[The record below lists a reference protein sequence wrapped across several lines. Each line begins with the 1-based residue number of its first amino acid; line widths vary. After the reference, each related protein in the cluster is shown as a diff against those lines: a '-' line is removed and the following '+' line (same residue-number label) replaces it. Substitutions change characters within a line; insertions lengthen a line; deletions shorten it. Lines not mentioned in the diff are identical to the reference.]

1 MAQCLTLHCTRSPPS
16 HSIWSRDASK
26 ADAAL
31 TSALN
36 ATLAA
41 QKAARPAADAGAP
54 ASGLPPGVA
63 LQPRSALSKP
73 GARDGVTIVVEEDG
87 GGMAYS
93 WDAAAMTWQVIGQV
107 VAPPQATG
115 GVVST
120 SPNGATFTFDVDV
133 ADGAPP
139 RQLTYSIGQNPYS
152 VADTWLAEQG
162 MPVGYRDQI
171 VNFLVQNTGGP
182 TGAAAQ
188 AMAAAGAFNADP
200 FTGGGS
206 YVPSAMPT
214 APASGAPPP
223 RALQYVPVRT
233 QVTFDAVPSGD
244 ALAGKLRA
252 FGASHGAA
260 FAEGGPLA
268 GPLDALLACAAKGAG
283 AKPSDVPSADVAT
296 PVLTALLA
304 WPADQLFPVFD
315 LMRLLALSPDGA
327 RVCGAPDVL
336 AALGPAMQRAACVGQ
351 DAPGG
356 AAAHTTALR
365 LACNAAAHPGP
376 LRVWLHSHVNA
387 LLDWFA
393 GSPVSGSKPVRA
405 AFGSLLLN
413 LALHL
418 ASPAAL
424 ASAAAAPPGGDGDSA
439 LVLLSAT
446 VAAAVSTPPE
456 DDDALFRALVALG
469 TLCQAT
475 RGLATTARD
484 LGAREVADAAVKRG
498 GEGKAAG
505 AAQDVVQLLA

>member
-1 MAQCLTLHCTRSPPS
+1 MRR
-16 HSIWSRDASK
+16 SIWSRDASK

-31 TSALN
+31 TSALD
-36 ATLAA
+36 AAVAA
-41 QKAARPAADAGAP
+41 QKAARPAGDAGAP
-54 ASGLPPGVA
+54 AAGIAASLPPGVA
-63 LQPRSALSKP
+63 LQPRSALSRP
-73 GARDGVTIVVEEDG
+73 GARDGATIVVEEDG

-93 WDAAAMTWQVIGQV
+93 WDAGATTWEQIGQV

-120 SPNGATFTFDVDV
+120 SHNGATFTFDVDV

-171 VNFLVQNTGGP
+171 VNFLIQNTGGP
-182 TGAAAQ
+182 AGAAAQ
-188 AMAAAGAFNADP
+188 ALAAAGAFNADP

-223 RALQYVPVRT
+223 RQLQYVPVRT
-233 QVTFDAVPSGD
+233 HVTFDAVPSGE
-244 ALAGKLRA
+244 ALGGKLRSQFATHGDA
-252 FGASHGAA
+252 FTA
-260 FAEGGPLA
+260 LA
-268 GPLDALLACAAKGAG
+268 GPLDALLACAAKGA
-283 AKPSDVPSADVAT
+283 AAAPSDVPSADVAT
-296 PVLTALLA
+296 PVLSAMLA

-327 RVCGAPDVL
+327 RICGAPEVL
-336 AALGPAMQRAACVGQ
+336 SALGPAMQRAASVSP
-351 DAPGG
+351 DAPGA
-356 AAAHTTALR
+356 AAAHTTAMR

-376 LRVWLHSHVNA
+376 LRSWVHSHVDA

-393 GSPVSGSKPVRA
+393 ASPACGSKAVRA

-413 LALHL
+413 LAMHL

-424 ASAAAAPPGGDGDSA
+424 ASAAAAPSGGDGDTA

-469 TLCQAT
+469 TLCNAT
-475 RGLATTARD
+475 RSLATTARE
-484 LGAREVADAAVKRG
+484 LGAKEVADATVKRG
-498 GEGKAAG
+498 GGGKAFV
-505 AAQDVVQLLA
+505 AAQDVVQILA